1 MQSIAMPQL
10 ATVSS
15 DLPDALVVLG
25 ASGDLAKRMIWPSLY
40 HLHRD
45 GLLPAG
51 LRMIGATRG
60 GNSTE
65 TFRDFLQQELQRYVT
80 PAHMSDMA
88 LYSFL
93 AQVSSV
99 SAEVSE
105 AGALDTTQLQAQ
117 LQGSQAA
124 LYFLSLPPGLYGPV
138 SNSLAA
144 AGLVNGAT
152 RLVIEKP
159 IGHDLVSS
167 QQINAALAKVFDEQ
181 QIYRVDHYL
190 GKETV
195 QNLLALRF
203 ANSLFEPLWNSG
215 AIDHVQIT
223 VAETVGVE
231 GRWSYY
237 DGAGALRDMIQN
249 HMLQLVALVAM
260 EPPSNFDAAAV
271 RNEKTKVLRSL
282 RPISGAD
289 VAARTVRGQY
299 AKGNSGGAAVPGY
312 NEEKGAKGGST
323 TETFV
328 ALRAEIENW
337 RWAGVPFY
345 LRTGKRLQSRRS
357 DIVIQ
362 FKNVPHNIFSEH
374 HLTLPANRLIIR
386 LQPEER
392 ITMELM
398 SKRPGLD
405 GVQLQSVPLDL
416 SLRDAFG
423 TARTRMA
430 YERLLLDAIKGNTTL
445 FVRRDEIEAAWS
457 WIDGIQNG
465 WANGG
470 EPLRSYPAGSWG
482 PTAAIALAER
492 HGHSWYE

>member
-1 MQSIAMPQL
+1 MPAIL
-10 ATVSS
+10 SVSS
-15 DLPDALVVLG
+15 ALPDTLVVLG

-40 HLHRD
+40 YLHRD
-45 GLLPAG
+45 GLLPKD
-51 LRMIGATRG
+51 LRMIGATRS
-60 GNSTE
+60 GNT
-65 TFRDFLQQELQRYVT
+65 TDNFRVFLQQELERYVAK
-80 PAHMSDMA
+80 AHLSDLA

-93 AQVSSV
+93 AQVGNV
-99 SAEVSE
+99 SAEVNA
-105 AGALDTTQLQAQ
+105 AGELNTSALQQQLGA
-117 LQGSQAA
+117 SQAV
-124 LYFLSLPPGLYGPV
+124 LFFLSLPPKLYGPV
-138 SNSLAA
+138 SHSLAA
-144 AGLVNGAT
+144 AGLVNAAT

-167 QQINAALAKVFDEQ
+167 QQINDALAGVFDEQ

-203 ANSLFEPLWNSG
+203 GNSLFEPLWNAG

-237 DGAGALRDMIQN
+237 DEAGALRDMIQN

-260 EPPSNFDAAAV
+260 EPPANFDAAAV
-271 RNEKTKVLRSL
+271 RNEKTKVLLSL
-282 RPISGAD
+282 RPISGAN
-289 VAARTVRGQY
+289 VATCTVRAQY
-299 AKGNSGGAAVPGY
+299 AAGNSGGQVVPGY
-312 NEEKGAKGGST
+312 NDEQGAKGGSS
-323 TETFV
+323 TETFM
-328 ALRAEIENW
+328 ALRAEIDNW

-362 FKNVPHNIFSEH
+362 FKSVPHNIFSDH
-374 HLTLPANRLIIR
+374 QPLLPANRLVIR

-405 GVQLQSVPLDL
+405 GVQLQPVPLDL

-423 TARTRMA
+423 SARTRIA

-457 WIDGIQNG
+457 WIDDIQRG
-465 WANGG
+465 WSGG
-470 EPLRSYPAGSWG
+470 ADTLRSYPAGSWG